1 MRYVLAVLLAAC
13 VFNSDQVFSQE
24 EGRDA
29 VDQLVQKLDQEID
42 QLRSQLMALESE
54 RSETTTTAGSHG
66 SVEMAVQSLG
76 METSEVSQSDLLQ
89 LGDQNAGWQPVES
102 GEILP
107 QSYSSQA
114 AVYQPS
120 CGEGTCDVQTFA
132 NFAPR
137 NNFFPPVLSPIY
149 DGSPAY
155 IPRRSCCLFGR

>member
-13 VFNSDQVFSQE
+13 VFNGDQVYSQE
-24 EGRDA
+24 EGSDA

-42 QLRSQLMALESE
+42 QLRNQLMALESE
-54 RSETTTTAGSHG
+54 RSETTKTSGSHE
-66 SVEMAVQSLG
+66 SVEVAVQSLG
-76 METSEVSQSDLLQ
+76 MGTSEVSQSDLLQ

-114 AVYQPS
+114 AVYQPP
-120 CGEGTCDVQTFA
+120 CGGACDVQTFA

-137 NNFFPPVLSPIY
+137 NNFFPPVLAAIY

-155 IPRRSCCLFGR
+155 IPRRSCCLFRR